1 MRGKNHLD
9 CTNMSVPL
17 PQPGLIPPLYIFF
30 SVVHVRQR
38 CRSSPSAFKIRDER
52 GEESHLLRA
61 DEPPWVR
68 RPEQAED
75 CERRRPIVSRA
86 CRLEDDDEET
96 LIISNQTLRLKS
108 VQCVHQGG
116 ELASHKKSAFTFN
129 QDHASRLSFFF
140 FAEKQNALKFKFINY
155 KFINFKL

>member
-1 MRGKNHLD
+1 MTVAVRGGGLKNKS
-9 CTNMSVPL
+9 MQ
-17 PQPGLIPPLYIFF
+17 QPTHRHNHPCNEGEKSSRLRQNVSPSPTAGLNPPFF

-96 LIISNQTLRLKS
+96 LIISNQALRLKS
-108 VQCVHQGG
+108 VQYVHQGG

-129 QDHASRLSFFF
+129 QDHA
-140 FAEKQNALKFKFINY
+140 
-155 KFINFKL
+155 